1 MSHGKPQAEALH
13 HLAAWLERAGL
24 RVPVAMTLEMLRP
37 LDFLSSQAVL
47 FAHPFARGSRWECYT
62 SALTHEQSW
71 HDLRQLLDTPIPPA
85 PQQHEAPC
93 DNAST
98 EH

>member
-1 MSHGKPQAEALH
+1 MSLGKPQAEALH
-13 HLAAWLERAGL
+13 HLAAWIERAGL

-37 LDFLSSQAVL
+37 LDFLSSQAAL
-47 FAHPFARGSRWECYT
+47 FAHPFARGSRWERYT

-71 HDLRQLLDTPIPPA
+71 HDLRALLDTPSQTDPR
-85 PQQHEAPC
+85 QHEAPS
-93 DNAST
+93 DSTHT